1 MLDRNEI
8 RKIDAKV
15 VSEISWKIANFM
27 RGMAPADS
35 QLNFVL
41 VYLAY
46 VALTNE
52 IDDIEDLLFFIEDK
66 ISEQRAMFAKEIF
79 KQAGMNVNV
88 IPVTTAA
95 YALSKA
101 ARPFNSRLD
110 KRKLVE
116 NGFEPLPEWK
126 DAVGRYI
133 SIGINR

>member
-46 VALTNE
+46 VSLTNE
-52 IDDIEDLLFFIEDK
+52 IDDIDDLLFFIEDN
-66 ISEQRAMFAKEIF
+66 ISEQRI
-79 KQAGMNVNV
+79 
-88 IPVTTAA
+88 
-95 YALSKA
+95 
-101 ARPFNSRLD
+101 
-110 KRKLVE
+110 
-116 NGFEPLPEWK
+116 
-126 DAVGRYI
+126 
-133 SIGINR
+133 